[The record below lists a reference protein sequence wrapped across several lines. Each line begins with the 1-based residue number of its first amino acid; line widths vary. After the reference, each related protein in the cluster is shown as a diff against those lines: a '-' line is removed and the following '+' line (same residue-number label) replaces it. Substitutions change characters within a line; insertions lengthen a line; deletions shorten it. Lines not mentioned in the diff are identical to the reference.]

1 MEKTYYVYILAS
13 LSKVIYTGVSSQLEQ
28 RVWQHKNN
36 QGSNFTKKYNVNRL
50 VWYGDTND
58 PNIAIE
64 WEKRIKGWIR
74 IKKIK
79 MIEDDNPNWDDLAE
93 NWF

>member
-1 MEKTYYVYILAS
+1 
-13 LSKVIYTGVSSQLEQ
+13 
-28 RVWQHKNN
+28 
-36 QGSNFTKKYNVNRL
+36 

-79 MIEDDNPNWDDLAE
+79 LIEDDNPNWDDLAE